1 MAFSAAL
8 ALSDLNDFLGP
19 SQECIKPVTVK
30 DEEPVRPEKEVGAAA
45 VRGLPLIGKALWC
58 S

>member
-19 SQECIKPVTVK
+19 SQECILPVTVK
-30 DEEPVRPEKEVGAAA
+30 QEDPAIKPEKDIGAAA
-45 VRGLPLIGKALWC
+45 VREGFLQA